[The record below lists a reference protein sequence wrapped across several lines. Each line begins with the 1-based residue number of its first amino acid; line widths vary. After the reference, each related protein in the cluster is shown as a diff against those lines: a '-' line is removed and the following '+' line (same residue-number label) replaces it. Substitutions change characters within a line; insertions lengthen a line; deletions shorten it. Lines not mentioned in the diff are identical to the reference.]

1 MGRLRWAALF
11 LAPGLLFL
19 STQAGAAKSQA
30 SKVKQTAEPVLTLA
44 MDGPRV
50 AYMRSDRRVAVWN
63 VSTGKTSTVK
73 GTYPSE
79 GARFGQGGGGGE
91 VAIAGKRVAMITRFV
106 TGNSQQTQ
114 ERLYTAKLGGSAHQ
128 LGKLTNHYT
137 SPPDGEPDGG
147 LSTGSWIAG
156 VVGSGKVLAVSTWKS
171 KDSVPSNE
179 RLSLVTPTGL
189 RAIATGAGAVAVVSS
204 SADSGHVAVF
214 RSTEAWPAQYVSPAT
229 TTPTVGI
236 YSFGGTL
243 LNEVPVDS
251 GAMGVALSGDELVVL
266 SETIAVPG
274 SLTTTLQ
281 VYDWKT
287 GVLTEAW
294 LVAVG
299 HVPPVAEIAV
309 HGQLAAVEGSSK
321 LHLIDLQT
329 GKDKAIAPSSRGCI
343 AALGPRGLVY
353 AVNPNSDRKPGKL
366 VFVPMGKLL
375 AAVAG

>member
-1 MGRLRWAALF
+1 VRTFRWIGLL
-11 LAPGLLFL
+11 LAPALVLFAAP
-19 STQAGAAKSQA
+19 AGAAKSQA
-30 SKVKQTAEPVLTLA
+30 SKVKQTAKPILTLA

-63 VSTGKTSTVK
+63 VSTGKTSTVE
-73 GTYPSE
+73 GTYPSK
-79 GARFGQGGGGGE
+79 GARFGQGGGSGE
-91 VAIAGKRVAMITRFV
+91 VAIAGQRVALITRFV

-114 ERLYTAKLGGSAHQ
+114 ERLFTAKLGGSAHQ
-128 LGKLTNHYT
+128 LGKLTNHDT

-147 LSTGSWIAG
+147 LATGSWIAG

-189 RAIATGAGAVAVVSS
+189 RAIATGAGAVVSS
-204 SADSGHVAVF
+204 SADSGHIAVF

-229 TTPTVGI
+229 TTPTVAI
-236 YSFGGTL
+236 YSSGGTL

-251 GAMGVALSGDELVVL
+251 SAVGVALSGDELVVL
-266 SETIAVPG
+266 TETIGVPG

-281 VYDWKT
+281 VYNWKT
-287 GVLTEAW
+287 DVLTATWPVE
-294 LVAVG
+294 VG
-299 HVPPVAEIAV
+299 HVPPAPEIAV
-309 HGQLAAVEGSSK
+309 HGQLAAVEASK

-329 GKDKAIAPSSRGCI
+329 GKDKAIAPSSRGCT

-375 AAVAG
+375 ADVAG

>member
-1 MGRLRWAALF
+1 VDVGRLRWAALF

-19 STQAGAAKSQA
+19 STQAGAARSQA
-30 SKVKQTAEPVLTLA
+30 SKVKQTAKPVLTLA

-50 AYMRSDRRVAVWN
+50 AYMQSDRRVAVWN
-63 VSTGKTSTVK
+63 VSTGKTWTVK
-73 GTYPSE
+73 GTYPSK
-79 GARFGQGGGGGE
+79 GARFGQGGGAGE
-91 VAIAGKRVAMITRFV
+91 VAIAGERVALITRFA

-128 LGKLTNHYT
+128 LGKLTDHYT
-137 SPPDGEPDGG
+137 NPPDGQPDGG

-171 KDSVPSNE
+171 KDSVPSSE

-189 RAIATGAGAVAVVSS
+189 RAIATGAGAVVSS
-204 SADSGHVAVF
+204 SADSGHIAVF
-214 RSTEAWPAQYVSPAT
+214 RSTEAWPADYVGPAT

-236 YSFGGTL
+236 YSSGGTL

-251 GAMGVALSGDELVVL
+251 GAVGVALSGDELVVL
-266 SETIAVPG
+266 SETITVPG

-281 VYDWKT
+281 VYNWKT
-287 GVLTEAW
+287 GVLTDTW
-294 LVAVG
+294 PVAVG

-329 GKDKAIAPSSRGCI
+329 GKDKAIAPSSRGCT

-353 AVNPNSDRKPGKL
+353 AVNPKSDRKPGKL